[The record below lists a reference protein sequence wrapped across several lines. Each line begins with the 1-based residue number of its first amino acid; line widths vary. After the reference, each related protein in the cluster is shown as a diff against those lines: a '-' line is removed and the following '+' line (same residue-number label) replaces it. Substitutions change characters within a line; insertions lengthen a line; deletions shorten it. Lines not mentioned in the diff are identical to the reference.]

1 MTIRH
6 LTVFKAVCEEE
17 SITRAAKRLFMTQ
30 PAVSHVIADLEDRAG
45 APLFDRASRRLRLNQ
60 MGRQL
65 YEKSCR
71 VLEAYEELE
80 KSMENLEQRTALRVG
95 SSITIANFW
104 LPGIISRFS
113 KHAPDV
119 PVEVTVDSAWR
130 TSQRLEANEIDI
142 AFIEGASYQEKFDS
156 ISFSSYQ
163 VIPLCAP
170 DYFKERLFHRG
181 ERGESGWTLP
191 PRALS
196 AFRGAPAAS
205 RKRKRDPR
213 RFRRSHDPAG
223 FEALRFMGERKFAD
237 AASCGG
243 GGAGNYVSAGQTGR
257 GMAGKR
263 PPDHIFSEGNFSE
276 K

>member
-1 MTIRH
+1 
-6 LTVFKAVCEEE
+6 
-17 SITRAAKRLFMTQ
+17 
-30 PAVSHVIADLEDRAG
+30 
-45 APLFDRASRRLRLNQ
+45 
-60 MGRQL
+60 
-65 YEKSCR
+65 

-119 PVEVTVDSAWR
+119 PVEVAVDSAWR
-130 TSQRLEANEIDI
+130 TSQRLEANEIDM

-170 DYFKERLFHRG
+170 DYFKERLFHWG

-196 AFRGAPAAS
+196 EERLLLREKGSAIRDVFDGAMIQQDLKLSASWVSVNSQTLLHAAEAGLGITFLPDRLAEEWLEKGRLITFS
-205 RKRKRDPR
+205 LKGISLKNENHLALLKGKYISEPMKLFIRLAQDPEL
-213 RFRRSHDPAG
+213 F
-223 FEALRFMGERKFAD
+223 
-237 AASCGG
+237 
-243 GGAGNYVSAGQTGR
+243 
-257 GMAGKR
+257 
-263 PPDHIFSEGNFSE
+263 
-276 K
+276 

>member
-1 MTIRH
+1 
-6 LTVFKAVCEEE
+6 
-17 SITRAAKRLFMTQ
+17 
-30 PAVSHVIADLEDRAG
+30 
-45 APLFDRASRRLRLNQ
+45 
-60 MGRQL
+60 
-65 YEKSCR
+65 
-71 VLEAYEELE
+71 
-80 KSMENLEQRTALRVG
+80 MENLEQRTALRVG

-119 PVEVTVDSAWR
+119 PVEVAVDSAWR
-130 TSQRLEANEIDI
+130 TSQRLEANEIDM

-181 ERGESGWTLP
+181 GERGIRMDASVQSSFG
-191 PRALS
+191 
-196 AFRGAPAAS
+196 GAPAAS
-205 RKRKRDPR
+205 RKRERDPR

-243 GGAGNYVSAGQTGR
+243 SRAGNYVSAGQAGR